1 MRSAVDCVRSRVGG
15 GGLVHAPG
23 RALVLVLLSFGV
35 AVAPASG
42 AGSAGARRETAAGVK
57 VIALAGGLYHSLAL
71 TSSGSVFA
79 WGWNMTGQLGNGSI
93 IGSDVPV
100 KVRLPGGTRA
110 IAVAAGFAHSVA
122 LTSKGAALTWGK
134 NNGGELGN
142 GTNTDSAVVVKA
154 NLPAGTKVTAVA
166 ASEHNLA
173 LTSTGA
179 LIAWGEGQF
188 GELGNGGTGSSSA
201 PVNVSLPTGT
211 KVTAVAVGA
220 WHSLALTSTG
230 RVLAWGFN
238 KDGEL
243 GDGNRTN
250 TDAPVAVKLPAGTK
264 VVAVAAAGFLSL
276 ALTSTGAV
284 LAWGYNGDGEL
295 GDGNRKSSDVP
306 VKVKLP
312 PHTKVT
318 SIAAGGYLSEVG
330 AYVGGPGHGLALTS
344 TGAVLAWG
352 YNGNGELG
360 NGSTKN
366 SEVPVKVKLPGPV
379 KAVAAGTL
387 QSMALTRSGAVLA
400 WGGNNF
406 GQLGDGNYAAS
417 DVPVRVNVP

>member
-1 MRSAVDCVRSRVGG
+1 
-15 GGLVHAPG
+15 
-23 RALVLVLLSFGV
+23 VLVLLSLGV
-35 AVAPASG
+35 AAASG
-42 AGSAGARRETAAGVK
+42 AGSAGASRETAAGAK
-57 VIALAGGLYHSLAL
+57 VVALAGGLYHSLAL

-110 IAVAAGFAHSVA
+110 TALAAGFAHSVA
-122 LTSKGAALTWGK
+122 LTSSGAALTWGK
-134 NNGGELGN
+134 NYGGELGN
-142 GTNTDSAVVVKA
+142 GTNADSAGPARA
-154 NLPAGTKVTAVA
+154 NLPAGTKLTAVA

-173 LTSTGA
+173 LTKTGA

-188 GELGNGGTGSSSA
+188 GELGNGGTGSSA
-201 PVNVSLPTGT
+201 TPVSVSLPAGT

-230 RVLAWGFN
+230 KVLAWGFN
-238 KDGEL
+238 MDGEL

-250 TDAPVAVKLPAGTK
+250 TDVPVAVKLPAGTK
-264 VVAVAAAGFLSL
+264 VVAVAAAGFLSM
-276 ALTSTGAV
+276 ALTSTGTV

-295 GDGNRKSSDVP
+295 GNGTKRSSDVP
-306 VKVKLP
+306 VRVKLP

-318 SIAAGGYLSEVG
+318 KIAAGGYLSEVG

-344 TGAVLAWG
+344 SGTVLAWG

-360 NGSTKN
+360 NGTTTN
-366 SEVPVKVKLPGPV
+366 SAVPVKVKLPGPA

-387 QSMALTRSGAVLA
+387 QSLALTRSGAVLA

-417 DVPVRVNVP
+417 DVPVHVNVP